1 MLRIISADK
10 FISSRFI
17 LEYSK
22 AEFASLLGVSVA
34 KISNIESGKSSIP
47 PRCTITPLI
56 IYLVSILLK
65 IVLLTLYALTKR

>member
-47 PRCTITPLI
+47 PRCMITPLI
-56 IYLVSILLK
+56 
-65 IVLLTLYALTKR
+65 TC